1 MKRDNRQQPPRFK
14 IAIRE
19 SILEFL
25 EAESLASPRTGTGGV
40 VAGRGSLA
48 DGEIV
53 LTNASG
59 SGPKAR
65 RTRYSYARDKEYC
78 QAFLD
83 RVAVESARKV
93 DYLGEWHKHHESE
106 PRPSG
111 LDIKTAADIAAG
123 PDYHVSLCLL
133 LIIGA
138 SNSRDSLR
146 VFVVHPNGV
155 ILKAAWNVY
164 AEAGEEGG
172 GADDR
177 KVQGRG

>member
-1 MKRDNRQQPPRFK
+1 MKRDNQQQPPRFK

-19 SILEFL
+19 SVLEFL
-25 EAESLASPRTGTGGV
+25 EAESLASPRTETGGV

-48 DGEIV
+48 EGEIV

-59 SGPKAR
+59 PGPKAR
-65 RTRYSYARDKEYC
+65 RARYSFARDKEYC

-83 RVAVESARKV
+83 RVAVESVGEV

-106 PRPSG
+106 PRPSS
-111 LDIKTAADIAAG
+111 LDIDTAADIAAG
-123 PDYHVSLCLL
+123 PGYHVSLCLL

-146 VFVVHPNGV
+146 VFVVRPNGMV
-155 ILKAAWNVY
+155 LKATWSVY
-164 AEAGEEGG
+164 AEAGEEVE

-177 KVQGRG
+177 KVPRRV